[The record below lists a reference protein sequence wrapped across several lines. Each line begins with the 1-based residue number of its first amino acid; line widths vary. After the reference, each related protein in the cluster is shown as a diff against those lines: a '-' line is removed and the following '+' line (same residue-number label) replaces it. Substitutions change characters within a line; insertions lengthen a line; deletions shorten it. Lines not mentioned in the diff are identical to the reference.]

1 MALATLLT
9 LVFTTGLAAQSTKP
23 KAEAASRPSGV
34 QPVKKEEPFAGPK
47 LDDKTFTHY
56 GEGAHAGKALTVAE
70 VLKDPS
76 AYDGKQIRV
85 SGNIGSVCQKK
96 GCWMRVGA
104 PESDI
109 FVRFKD
115 YGFFMPLDSAGREIV
130 FEGVFKVSEISVEQQ
145 RHYLEDAKKP
155 EEAKKITEPKKEFT
169 FLAQGVAMKG
179 AAPVKTNESSGDK
192 KSSGDKR
199 SSGDKN

>member
-1 MALATLLT
+1 MKHTKALATLVILAFAT
-9 LVFTTGLAAQSTKP
+9 SLAAQSTKP
-23 KAEAASRPSGV
+23 KAEATSRPAGV
-34 QPVKKEEPFAGPK
+34 QPVKKEDPFAGPK
-47 LDDKTFTHY
+47 LDEKTFTHY

-85 SGNIGSVCQKK
+85 TGNIASVCQKK

-104 PESDI
+104 ADSDI

-115 YGFFMPLDSAGREIV
+115 YGFFMPLDSAGKEIV

-145 RHYLEDAKKP
+145 KHYLEDAKKP
-155 EEAKKITEPKKEFT
+155 EEAKKVTQPKKEFT

-179 AAPVKTNESSGDK
+179 AAAVKTDESAGDK
-192 KSSGDKR
+192 K
-199 SSGDKN
+199 